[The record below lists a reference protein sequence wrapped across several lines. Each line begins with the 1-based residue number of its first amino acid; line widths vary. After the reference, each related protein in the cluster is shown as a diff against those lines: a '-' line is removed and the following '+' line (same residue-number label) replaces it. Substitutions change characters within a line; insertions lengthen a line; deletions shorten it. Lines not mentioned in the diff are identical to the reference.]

1 MEHVRIE
8 LLVWSF
14 IQGMQAKDEL
24 ACFISWPYLF
34 WQRARERE
42 RRGEGGAGKTR
53 SSVSNKK
60 RSLGLFTFW
69 LKRSTGGKKRSRR
82 RV

>member
-34 WQRARERE
+34 WQRARERGGG
-42 RRGEGGAGKTR
+42 RG
-53 SSVSNKK
+53 
-60 RSLGLFTFW
+60 GLVK
-69 LKRSTGGKKRSRR
+69 LDHLYPIRNDP
-82 RV
+82 